1 MCIYF
6 KTSLSVSAHCPPRG
20 PRRTTLYNESFVVI
34 LSKKHPNALGMP
46 FDRVWS
52 ETAKDVEPVFAKA
65 EVEGCAT
72 TMEDTTLFLERHG
85 YVEEYVHFTKA
96 SNC

>member
-1 MCIYF
+1 
-6 KTSLSVSAHCPPRG
+6 
-20 PRRTTLYNESFVVI
+20 
-34 LSKKHPNALGMP
+34 MP